1 MKQTAIEKCALELSN
16 QGYQDLQNNYQH
28 LKDVKIN
35 DHDKKL
41 ELTVRVMLGVS
52 DYTRVKM
59 QERPRVGLRGE
70 PMAEL
75 IKLRSVILSFGKES
89 ASTNILFT
97 RTSLYD
103 YKNLY
108 SCRLHS
114 LTKNLI
120 QSDKFGEYSKS
131 E

>member
-1 MKQTAIEKCALELSN
+1 MI
-16 QGYQDLQNNYQH
+16 
-28 LKDVKIN
+28 
-35 DHDKKL
+35 KKL

-75 IKLRSVILSFGKES
+75 TKLRSVILSFGKES
-89 ASTNILFT
+89 ASTSILFT

-103 YKNLY
+103 YKNLC